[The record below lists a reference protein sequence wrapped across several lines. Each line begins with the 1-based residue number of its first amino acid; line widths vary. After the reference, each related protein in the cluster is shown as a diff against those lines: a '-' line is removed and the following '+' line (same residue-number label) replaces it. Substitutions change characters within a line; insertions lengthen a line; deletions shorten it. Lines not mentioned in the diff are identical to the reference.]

1 MMNRQGGR
9 FQISQRWVYVA
20 AAFGL
25 LVGMVIIYHL
35 LTAGLQSYLALIAG
49 VMLLV
54 GNAPELLQS
63 VQRRDL
69 GVAMLNTLV
78 GLGLVSYFIGSIIL
92 KIVFWPAALVL
103 LALAIPL
110 VFNRA
115 QMAGTYLNT
124 ARLLLIQARQLM
136 RARSRS
142 I

>member
-1 MMNRQGGR
+1 MNRQGGR
-9 FQISQRWVYVA
+9 FQIPQRWVYIA

-25 LVGMVIIYHL
+25 LVGMLLIYRL

-49 VMLLV
+49 VMLLI
-54 GNAPELLQS
+54 GNAPELVHSL
-63 VQRRDL
+63 QRRDL
-69 GVAMLNTLV
+69 GAAMLNTLV
-78 GLGLVSYFIGSIIL
+78 GLALVSYFIGSIVL
-92 KIVFWPAALVL
+92 KVVFWPVALVL

-124 ARLLLIQARQLM
+124 ARLLLIQVRQLM
-136 RARSRS
+136 RTRSRS

>member
-1 MMNRQGGR
+1 
-9 FQISQRWVYVA
+9 
-20 AAFGL
+20 
-25 LVGMVIIYHL
+25 VIVYHL

-49 VMLLV
+49 AMLLV

-63 VQRRDL
+63 MQRRDL

-78 GLGLVSYFIGSIIL
+78 GLGLISYFVGSIIL
-92 KIVFWPAALVL
+92 KIVFWPVALVL

-115 QMAGTYLNT
+115 KTAGAYLNT

>member
-1 MMNRQGGR
+1 MNRQGGR
-9 FQISQRWVYVA
+9 FRISQRWLYIA

-25 LVGMVIIYHL
+25 LVGMVIVYRL

-49 VMLLV
+49 TMLLV

-63 VQRRDL
+63 MQRRDL
-69 GVAMLNTLV
+69 GAAMLNTLV
-78 GLGLVSYFIGSIIL
+78 GLALVSYFVGSILLRAI
-92 KIVFWPAALVL
+92 FWPIAIVL

-115 QMAGTYLNT
+115 RMAGTYLNT

-136 RARSRS
+136 RIRSRS